1 MFYLIAALLLYT
13 VAILIFSIA
22 NKNLNS
28 TLVTAIIN
36 SISAMIP
43 IGIIFSAYDK
53 KIFENA
59 KFGIIISIIGGIVI
73 GLYTL
78 MLSKSFAA
86 NKVGI
91 VTPIIFGGAIF
102 LSTILSAII
111 FKEKIS
117 MLQGVG
123 LGFLGIGF
131 LIIIYVK
138 ATATN

>member
-13 VAILIFSIA
+13 IAILLISLA

-28 TLVTAIIN
+28 ALATAIVNVIATIIPFGVVIN
-36 SISAMIP
+36 N
-43 IGIIFSAYDK
+43 FDK

-78 MLSKSFAA
+78 ALSKSFAT

-91 VTPIIFGGAIF
+91 VSPIIFGGAIF
-102 LSTILSAII
+102 LSTILSAVF
-111 FKEKIS
+111 FKEKIT

-138 ATATN
+138 ASTTS

>member
-13 VAILIFSIA
+13 AAILIFSLA

-28 TLVTAIIN
+28 NLVTAIIN
-36 SISAMIP
+36 SIAAVIP
-43 IGIIFSAYDK
+43 IGVVVSAFDK
-53 KIFENA
+53 KIFENG
-59 KFGIIISIIGGIVI
+59 KFGIILSIIGGVII

-78 MLSKSFAA
+78 ALSRSFAV

-102 LSTILSAII
+102 LSTLLSAII
-111 FKEKIS
+111 FKEKIT

-123 LGFLGIGF
+123 LSFLGIGF

-138 ATATN
+138 YSGN

>member
-13 VAILIFSIA
+13 VAILLLSLA
-22 NKNLNS
+22 NKSLNS
-28 TLVTAIIN
+28 NLVTAIVNTVAAI
-36 SISAMIP
+36 IP
-43 IGIIFSAYDK
+43 IGVVMSSFEK
-53 KIFENA
+53 KIFDNA
-59 KFGIIISIIGGIVI
+59 KFGIIISIVIGVVI

-78 MLSKSFAA
+78 VLSKSFAE

-102 LSTILSAII
+102 LSTILSTII

-138 ATATN
+138 ATTN